1 MFPSELGMILDH
13 FFLRHRY
20 LYRDTDRFTRAGG
33 CLKPVGKDQVRRT
46 VPHPNNTVQTPMCN
60 KTTFRKF
67 GPRQTDEIT
76 SLALQ
81 TKRTQKPQHLNT
93 ATGKMGSIKWKPYKE
108 LFRVMYVDQQKP
120 LDEIVEY
127 FRTEHNFTP
136 G

>member
-1 MFPSELGMILDH
+1 M
-13 FFLRHRY
+13 
-20 LYRDTDRFTRAGG
+20 
-33 CLKPVGKDQVRRT
+33 
-46 VPHPNNTVQTPMCN
+46 QTPTCN

-67 GPRQTDEIT
+67 RPRQTDEIT

-81 TKRTQKPQHLNT
+81 TKKTQKPQHLNT